1 MFKCN
6 SWDNLQ
12 YQLYIIL
19 GRNSAT
25 HPKQGPE
32 QKSWKPKVASNVT
45 SIHIIHSISDFSQGT
60 KESRLRCRV
69 GNITCV
75 DLYADPC
82 WLTIDQLM
90 IVQTWFYSNL
100 ATSTLVPTVELSP
113 GLGIG
118 IGKYLGNALLLAASP
133 QTVADPELTGV
144 EEESSEEVMPSCKC
158 DVVCR
163 VEVMWIETLVLLLL
177 IINGDMMIIAKE
189 TTKPMFSVFGDVM
202 LLKFTSKDGRSER

>member
-45 SIHIIHSISDFSQGT
+45 SIHIIHSILWYHPRDKGGAAKMWGREYQLCGPVCWSM
-60 KESRLRCRV
+60 L
-69 GNITCV
+69 V
-75 DLYADPC
+75 DNWPVDYFTNLILLQPC
-82 WLTIDQLM
+82 CPSSYKSW
-90 IVQTWFYSNL
+90 
-100 ATSTLVPTVELSP
+100 VPLF
-113 GLGIG
+113 G

-158 DVVCR
+158 DVNR
-163 VEVMWIETLVLLLL
+163 L
-177 IINGDMMIIAKE
+177 
-189 TTKPMFSVFGDVM
+189 
-202 LLKFTSKDGRSER
+202 